1 MKPML
6 EKISFTADSSVK
18 VFQLSQPNFDIPWH
32 FHPEYEIALILKSHG
47 KQFIGTSVEEFEE
60 GDIFFIGSNVPHV
73 LINDQIYHR
82 GNPDLRAEAIV
93 VQFSENLLCQH
104 LLDRPE
110 FYPIGELLKKST
122 FGIKL
127 SGPTRNDLHDYL
139 RKMVRQ
145 ESIIQFAM
153 LIRILNMI
161 ERSGDYRLV
170 STQQSE
176 EKKGDKRSKRIEII
190 TEFLLDNYHQ
200 DITLRQA
207 ARHINMNVS
216 SFCRYFKK
224 HTRKTFS
231 RYLNELRI
239 NYACKLLS
247 DETLSVSQICFD
259 VGFNNLSHFYRQFRI
274 VTDKTPKEYRKT
286 YY

>member
-1 MKPML
+1 ML
-6 EKISFTADSSVK
+6 EKISFKADSSVK

-32 FHPEYEIALILKSHG
+32 FHPEYEIVIILKSRG
-47 KQFIGTSVEEFEE
+47 KQFIGTSVEKFEE
-60 GDIFFIGSNVPHV
+60 GDIFIIGSNVPHV
-73 LINDQIYHR
+73 LINDQMFHQ
-82 GNPDLRAEAIV
+82 GDPDLRAEAVV
-93 VQFSENLLCQH
+93 VQFSEDLLCQH

-110 FYPIGELLKKST
+110 FYSIRELFKNST

-127 SGPTRNDLHDYL
+127 SRPTCDNLNPVL

-145 ESIIQFAM
+145 ESIMQFTTLIDM
-153 LIRILNMI
+153 LHTI
-161 ERSGDYRLV
+161 ERSGDYQLV
-170 STQQSE
+170 CTQKSDE
-176 EKKGDKRSKRIEII
+176 RRSDKKSGRIGMI
-190 TEFLLDNYHQ
+190 TEYLLDNYHQ
-200 DITLRQA
+200 QITLKQA

-231 RYLNELRI
+231 QYLNELRI

-247 DETLSVSQICFD
+247 DESLSVSRICFD

-274 VTDKTPKEYRKT
+274 VTEKTPTEYRET